1 MKKAMILVAHADDET
16 LAAGGLIQKLVKT
29 DWEISVVFLSNGILD
44 VRGEIEDNREDANNA
59 CKMLGVIN
67 IFFLDYNDQKFDS
80 YSIADMANSVA
91 SLGLDP
97 DLIVTHAETDLN
109 LDHRI
114 TADISKIIGRPKKKP
129 ISILACEIPNT
140 SFWNARQFPAN
151 YFVDI
156 TEEIDTKIEAFS
168 LYKNELQDFPHPW
181 SPKGLKLL
189 AEYHGMQAGYQF
201 AEAYQLIRGYASLL
215 P

>member
-1 MKKAMILVAHADDET
+1 
-16 LAAGGLIQKLVKT
+16 
-29 DWEISVVFLSNGILD
+29 
-44 VRGEIEDNREDANNA
+44 
-59 CKMLGVIN
+59 
-67 IFFLDYNDQKFDS
+67 
-80 YSIADMANSVA
+80 MANSVA
-91 SLGLDP
+91 SLSLDP

-156 TEEIDTKIEAFS
+156 TDEIDTKIRAFS
-168 LYKNELQDFPHPW
+168 QYRNELQEFPHPW
-181 SPKGLKLL
+181 SKKGLKLL
-189 AEYHGMQAGYQF
+189 AEYHGMQSGIQL
-201 AEAYQLIRGYASLL
+201 AEAYQLIRGYPSLL